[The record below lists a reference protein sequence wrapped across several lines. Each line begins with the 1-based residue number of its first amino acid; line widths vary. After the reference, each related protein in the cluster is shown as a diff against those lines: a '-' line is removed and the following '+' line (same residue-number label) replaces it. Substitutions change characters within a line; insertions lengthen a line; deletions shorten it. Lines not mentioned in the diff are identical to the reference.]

1 MKVKEIIQ
9 KAPQEEF
16 IEIYDSSNTNIFSGM
31 RKFIN
36 KDSNFLEKKV
46 KRIWC
51 EDYCSLCI
59 QYKQIG
65 GGIYEKRIELFAT
78 TEKQALIRRMGK
90 RSSTCHKRG

>member
-16 IEIYDSSNTNIFSGM
+16 IEIYDSSYRNIFSGM
-31 RKFIN
+31 LKFID

-51 EDYCSLCI
+51 EECFRAICI
-59 QYKQIG
+59 QYK
-65 GGIYEKRIELFAT
+65 
-78 TEKQALIRRMGK
+78 
-90 RSSTCHKRG
+90 

>member
-16 IEIYDSSNTNIFSGM
+16 IEIYDTLNVNIYSGM
-31 RKFIN
+31 NKFID

-51 EDYCSLCI
+51 EDYYCSLCI
-59 QYKQIG
+59 QYK
-65 GGIYEKRIELFAT
+65 
-78 TEKQALIRRMGK
+78 
-90 RSSTCHKRG
+90 

>member
-9 KAPQEEF
+9 KVTQEEF

-36 KDSNFLEKKV
+36 KDSNFLDKKV

-51 EDYCSLCI
+51 EDYGSLCI
-59 QYKQIG
+59 QYK
-65 GGIYEKRIELFAT
+65 
-78 TEKQALIRRMGK
+78 
-90 RSSTCHKRG
+90 